1 MKEKDK
7 KDALLWGLLLLLILV
22 IGFFGIRY
30 SKELEQEKEYSTE
43 ESVDTTNMELSIT
56 EDSSTEQSSQEIE
69 DDIFENEEVNE

>member
-43 ESVDTTNMELSIT
+43 ESVDTTNMELRIT

>member
-22 IGFFGIRY
+22 IGFLGIRY
-30 SKELEQEKEYSTE
+30 SKELEKEKEYSTE
-43 ESVDTTNMELSIT
+43 ETVDITNMELRIT